1 MLNLFNRVS
10 KIRNVLITFFFLT
23 QVRVPLIWVTL
34 DALCGTMLPLTGQSS
49 TLNNWQLTVHFF
61 LISHI
66 LQIGVR
72 DEYHRLRQKGM
83 EWWPPAAG
91 TCRSWWTLARGGP
104 AVCESW
110 RTATGP
116 GWWQVASGCGCPAC
130 EPSEGPA
137 WTAAAVFFFWWEVPQ
152 LEWIRSGLRLM
163 QLWAFWYLVVQ
174 HEQDSATNTHVAGSL
189 YLKAISLLGGCG
201 PVPLKRYKDNVYKME
216 NLSKM
221 VISQGTKSAHR
232 MADKLL
238 PTAIYTH
245 SGYKSLHNPF
255 QKFL

>member
-137 WTAAAVFFFWWEVPQ
+137 WTAAAVVFFLVGGSAVRMDQIWFEVNAIVSFLVHGSPA
-152 LEWIRSGLRLM
+152 
-163 QLWAFWYLVVQ
+163 WAGQCNEHPRRRV
-174 HEQDSATNTHVAGSL
+174 
-189 YLKAISLLGGCG
+189 SLLESHQSPGWLRSCA
-201 PVPLKRYKDNVYKME
+201 
-216 NLSKM
+216 
-221 VISQGTKSAHR
+221 TKKVQR
-232 MADKLL
+232 QRL
-238 PTAIYTH
+238 
-245 SGYKSLHNPF
+245 
-255 QKFL
+255 